1 MKMLALG
8 GVIKEI
14 QEKWDPTASVEPLAG
29 VKWASPRIATAPA
42 GGFQFKLKLVVERQ
56 WSR

>member
-1 MKMLALG
+1 MLALG

-29 VKWASPRIATAPA
+29 VKWAPSRIATAPA